1 MLNSPVAALALKL
14 LFAVLALIVA
24 SRFAGG
30 VALWRAPEAQRGLG
44 GLLAGALIGAKL
56 GFWLHYPGV
65 WLGETAS
72 PWFAVSGLSVPGACA
87 GGALG
92 LALAARARA
101 PALADLL
108 MPPALVLLL
117 VLDLGAVTWSLTEPG
132 FGAAAQRW
140 GINFGD
146 GIPRHP
152 VMLYD
157 AMALVAL
164 WWAAQRAGT
173 QLVEGAWPMG
183 ATGATADGQG
193 TAGGQRTPAGPSAG
207 ASLAPGLAAAMVG
220 AGCFG
225 VWFLLGFLKPP
236 FGPILMLEAIY
247 PRPALYWPGLT
258 GEQWLC
264 LGALLPLGVF
274 CARRMGKSAQGE

>member
-14 LFAVLALIVA
+14 LFSVLALIVA

-30 VALWRAPEAQRGLG
+30 AAVWRAPDAQRAIG
-44 GLLAGALIGAKL
+44 GLLAGALIGAKV
-56 GFWLHYPGV
+56 GFWLHYPGA
-65 WLGETAS
+65 WIGEAAS
-72 PWFAVSGLSVPGACA
+72 PWFAVSGLSMPGACS

-92 LALAARARA
+92 FALAARARA
-101 PALADLL
+101 PALADALL
-108 MPPALVLLL
+108 APVLVFLL

-157 AMALVAL
+157 AAALAAL
-164 WWAAQRAGT
+164 WWAGQRANT
-173 QLVEGAWPMG
+173 QM
-183 ATGATADGQG
+183 ATSISPVG
-193 TAGGQRTPAGPSAG
+193 TA
-207 ASLAPGLAAAMVG
+207 GLAAAMVG

-274 CARRMGKSAQGE
+274 CARRMAKSAQGE

>member
-1 MLNSPVAALALKL
+1 MLSSPFAALALKL
-14 LFAVLALIVA
+14 LVAALALILA

-30 VALWRAPEAQRGLG
+30 VALWRAPVAQRGLG

-56 GFWLHYPGV
+56 GFGLHYPGA

-92 LALAARARA
+92 LVLAARRRA

-108 MPPALVLLL
+108 MPPTLLILL

-157 AMALVAL
+157 ALALVAL
-164 WWAAQRAGT
+164 WWAAQRART
-173 QLVEGAWPMG
+173 QSAEATWPAS
-183 ATGATADGQG
+183 ATDATADGQG
-193 TAGGQRTPAGPSAG
+193 TAGGQPFEASLSAG
-207 ASLAPGLAAAMVG
+207 LGLAPGLVASMVG

-236 FGPILMLEAIY
+236 FGPLLMLEAIY

-264 LGALLPLGVF
+264 LVALLPLSVF
-274 CARRMGKSAQGE
+274 CARRIGKPAQGQ

>member
-1 MLNSPVAALALKL
+1 MLSSPFAALALKL
-14 LFAVLALIVA
+14 LFAVLALILA
-24 SRFAGG
+24 SRCAGG
-30 VALWRAPEAQRGLG
+30 VALWRAPTAQRGLG

-56 GFWLHYPGV
+56 GFALHYPGA

-72 PWFAVSGLSVPGACA
+72 PWIALSGLSVPGACA

-92 LALAARARA
+92 LVLAARGRA

-108 MPPALVLLL
+108 MPPALLILL
-117 VLDLGAVTWSLTEPG
+117 VLDLGSVAWSLTEPG
-132 FGAAAQRW
+132 FGAPAQRW

-157 AMALVAL
+157 ALALVAL
-164 WWAAQRAGT
+164 WWAAQRAGM
-173 QLVEGAWPMG
+173 QSAEAAWPERAANAM
-183 ATGATADGQG
+183 ADGQG
-193 TAGGQRTPAGPSAG
+193 TAGGGPIEAGSSAG
-207 ASLAPGLAAAMVG
+207 LSLAPGLVASMVG

-236 FGPILMLEAIY
+236 FGPLMMLEAIY

-258 GEQWLC
+258 AEQWLC
-264 LGALLPLGVF
+264 LLALLPLGVF
-274 CARRMGKSAQGE
+274 CARRMGGSAQGK

>member
-1 MLNSPVAALALKL
+1 MYRCRAHRRHYNRPMLNSPVAALALKL
-14 LFAVLALIVA
+14 LFTVLALIAA

-30 VALWRAPEAQRGLG
+30 AAVWRAPAAQRGLG
-44 GLLAGALIGAKL
+44 GLLTGTLIGAKL
-56 GFWLHYPGV
+56 GFWMHYPGV
-65 WLGETAS
+65 WLGAAAS
-72 PWFAVSGLSVPGACA
+72 PWFAASGLSVPGACA
-87 GGALG
+87 GGVLG
-92 LALAARARA
+92 LAFAARAHA
-101 PALADLL
+101 PALADRL
-108 MPPALVLLL
+108 MPSVLVLLL

-132 FGAAAQRW
+132 FGAAAPRW

-157 AMALVAL
+157 AAALAAL
-164 WWAAQRAGT
+164 WWAGQRAGT
-173 QLVEGAWPMG
+173 QAGVGAP
-183 ATGATADGQG
+183 
-193 TAGGQRTPAGPSAG
+193 
-207 ASLAPGLAAAMVG
+207 APGVAAAMVG

-264 LGALLPLGVF
+264 LGAIVPLGMF
-274 CARRMGKSAQGE
+274 CARRIGKSAEAE